1 MSARKRGLG
10 RGLDAL
16 LATSQ
21 SSSQKDRESA
31 SVEARQSELSKIPI
45 EFLVPGKYQPRKDMS
60 PEALEEL
67 A

>member
-31 SVEARQSELSKIPI
+31 SVEATQSELSKIPI
-45 EFLVPGKYQPRKDMS
+45 EFLVPGKYQPR
-60 PEALEEL
+60 
-67 A
+67 